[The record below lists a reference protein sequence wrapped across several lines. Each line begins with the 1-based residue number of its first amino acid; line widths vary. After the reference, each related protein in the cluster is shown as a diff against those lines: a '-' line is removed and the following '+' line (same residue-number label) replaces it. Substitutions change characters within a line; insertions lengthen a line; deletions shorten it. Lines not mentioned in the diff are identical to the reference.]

1 MHAVP
6 SSSPQNVS
14 ATSLSSTAIQVTWEE
29 IPQTNRNG
37 EIIIHEVLYDSR
49 GAFYPITSGTENTT
63 DFSLLLMDLDP
74 FTEYAISVRAYT
86 SAGLAL
92 TATLPL
98 ESTLQDGKRIYFYF
112 YVIRSCCTRMQLVCY
127 NITHFSEHSDTDNR

>member
-14 ATSLSSTAIQVTWEE
+14 SLSLSSTAIQVTWEE
-29 IPQTNRNG
+29 IPQIDRNG
-37 EIIIHEVLYDSR
+37 EIIIHEVLYESQ
-49 GAFYPITSGTENTT
+49 GTFYPVTSSAENTT

-86 SAGLAL
+86 SAGPGPYSNI
-92 TATLPL
+92 TLETTL
-98 ESTLQDGKRIYFYF
+98 EDGKRIDLSYDLKPCHKISVF
-112 YVIRSCCTRMQLVCY
+112 LVAKA
-127 NITHFSEHSDTDNR
+127 R